1 MMPDLGEIIGQ
12 KQRQLAMA
20 AEKAARLN
28 DVLSRPDEDFIVY
41 RRSGARG
48 LGSFQGLSGN
58 GMFFVVSRPSN
69 GKPRRDHSPN
79 FNLCAPG

>member
-48 LGSFQGLSGN
+48 IAT
-58 GMFFVVSRPSN
+58 MMRPARCP
-69 GKPRRDHSPN
+69 GWLWTICRAA
-79 FNLCAPG
+79 APIFLNVGFGDDIDG